1 MEYTQILYHVTD
13 HVATVTLNRPER
25 MNAFTTVMAFELEN
39 AFQRAD
45 ADDEVRAIVFTGRG
59 KAFCAGADLAL
70 GAEAF
75 NYTDPKVCDD
85 AKACDDAIEG
95 EKLERIR
102 DTGGVVSLSM
112 YECRKPIICA
122 INGAAVGIGATM
134 SLAADIRLCSEK
146 AKFGFVFAR
155 RGIVPEAASSWFL
168 PRIVGMSQALEW
180 MLTGRLFD
188 AAEAKTGNLVKTV
201 LPENELMPA
210 ALALAHEI
218 ADNTSAVSV
227 ALIRQMLWRLSA
239 ADHPVE
245 AHKID
250 SRGVFYTGKSA
261 DAREGVM
268 SFLEK
273 RPAVF
278 PDKVS
283 TNMPAFYPWW
293 APRKFE

>member
-1 MEYTQILYHVTD
+1 MEYTQILYSVAD
-13 HVATVTLNRPER
+13 RVATITLNRPDR
-25 MNAFTTVMAFELEN
+25 MNAFTAVMAFELEN

-45 ADDEVRAIVFTGRG
+45 ADDEVRAVIFTGSG
-59 KAFCAGADLAL
+59 KAFCAGADLSM
-70 GAEAF
+70 GADSF
-75 NYTDPKVCDD
+75 NYDD
-85 AKACDDAIEG
+85 SQG
-95 EKLERIR
+95 EDLEKIR

-134 SLAADIRLCSEK
+134 SLAADIRLCSER

-188 AAEAKTGNLVKTV
+188 AAEAKAGNLVKNV
-201 LPENELMPA
+201 LSDEELLPA
-210 ALALAHEI
+210 ATAIAREI

-250 SRGVFYTGKSA
+250 SRGVYYTGKSA

-273 RPAVF
+273 RPAAF
-278 PDKVS
+278 PDKPS
-283 TNMPAFYPWW
+283 TNMPKFYPWW
-293 APRKFE
+293 NPRKFE

>member
-1 MEYTQILYHVTD
+1 MEYTQILYSVTD
-13 HVATVTLNRPER
+13 HVATITLHRPDR
-25 MNAFTTVMAFELEN
+25 MNAFTVTMAFELEN

-45 ADDEVRAIVFTGRG
+45 SDDDVRAVIFTGSG
-59 KAFCAGADLAL
+59 KAFCAGADLSM
-70 GAEAF
+70 GADAF
-75 NYTDPKVCDD
+75 NYDD
-85 AKACDDAIEG
+85 TKQG
-95 EKLERIR
+95 EDLERIR
-102 DTGGVVSLSM
+102 DTGGVVSLAM

-146 AKFGFVFAR
+146 SKFGFVFAR

-188 AAEAKTGNLVKTV
+188 AAEAKAGNLVKNV
-201 LPENELMPA
+201 LPDAELMPA

-250 SRGVFYTGKSA
+250 SRGVYYTGKSA
-261 DAREGVM
+261 DAKEGVM

-273 RPAVF
+273 RPAAF

-283 TNMPAFYPWW
+283 QNMPAFYPWW
-293 APRKFE
+293 KPRSFE